1 MANKDFKV
9 KNKLQVGGI
18 TTSGPVVS
26 DAYGNL
32 DSTSSIATQ
41 FGGTGTTTS
50 PTSGQILYSAA
61 GTTYA
66 PATLAGLPGT
76 YAVGNTASRPGSPS
90 LGQIYSNTETGY
102 IEVYTSAGWSQLGV
116 IPESATIGTA
126 TDVGTNRP
134 YNNGAISVS
143 FTPSAGGGLV
153 SRFTATSTTGGYSAF
168 ASSSPIVVPD
178 IPVGTSA
185 TFTVTATNGY
195 GNALPTTASNSA
207 TTTTVPQAPTIGT
220 PTNVTGAAFGST
232 VSASVPVTANA
243 TGGKTISGFT
253 VTSSPGS
260 LTATGTSPVTVTGLT
275 SGTSYTFTAV
285 ANNANG
291 SSTATSASSSLTP
304 STVPQTP
311 TIGTVSVTNNTTVS
325 VPFTAGQNGNS
336 SITSYI
342 VTASPSVGNISTS
355 GTTSPLTVTGTF
367 ASNTSYTFVLKA
379 VNANGESQNS
389 SSSNSIIPAPA
400 YVLTGTY
407 NSSATH
413 TFSNNTTKFAAYLIG
428 GGLAGQAG
436 SGNGGA
442 GGQGSGA
449 AAFQEASV
457 SAGSNATVTIGGAQ
471 GGVSSIRLSGS
482 NVDIATA
489 STAGG
494 ASNVSGA
501 ILSPG
506 AIGRGNGGNLTAYSD
521 SYPGGMGNAGNAGS
535 DGPILTLNAAGLGS
549 VQWGGGGGGGGAG
562 GQNQNY
568 SNSGSRGSLGGGAA
582 GSPHGGGG
590 AGGGSVGGSTPP
602 GFTNAGSGGAA
613 NGPGG
618 GGGGGGG
625 RSFGAAQVT
634 NNSANGN
641 GGAGA
646 QGRILIYEL

>member
-1 MANKDFKV
+1 MADKDFKV
-9 KNKLQVGGI
+9 K
-18 TTSGPVVS
+18 SG
-26 DAYGNL
+26 L
-32 DSTSSIATQ
+32 DLGTPLPLTE
-41 FGGTGTTTS
+41 GGTGQTSASNALNALLPVQTDNALKVLQTNGSTTS
-50 PTSGQILYSAA
+50 WVTLPNGYSK
-61 GTTYA
+61 GD
-66 PATLAGLPGT
+66 
-76 YAVGNTASRPGSPS
+76 TASRPGSPS
-90 LGQIYSNTETGY
+90 LGDIYSNTQTGY

-143 FTPSAGGGLV
+143 FTPSTGGGLA
-153 SRFTATSTTGGYSAF
+153 STFTATSTSGGYSGSG
-168 ASSSPIVVPD
+168 SSSPVTVTG

-207 TTTTVPQAPTIGT
+207 TTTTVPQTPTIGT

-243 TGGKTISGFT
+243 TGGKAVSGFT

-260 LTATGTSPVTVTGLT
+260 LSATGTSPVTVTGLT
-275 SGTSYTFTAV
+275 AGTAYTFTAV
-285 ANNANG
+285 ANNDNG

-304 STVPQTP
+304 STVPQSP

-325 VPFTAGQNGNS
+325 VPFTAGQNGSS

-342 VTASPSVGNISTS
+342 VTASPSVGDISTS

-379 VNANGESQNS
+379 VNANGQSENS

-428 GGLAGQAG
+428 GGLAGSAG
-436 SGNGGA
+436 SSNGGA

-457 SAGSNATVTIGGAQ
+457 SAGSTATVTIGGAQ
-471 GGVSSIRLSGS
+471 GGVSSLRLAGS

-489 STAGG
+489 STGGG

-506 AIGRGNGGNLTAYSD
+506 AIARGNGGNTTAYSD
-521 SYPGGMGNAGNAGS
+521 SYPGGMGNAGNAGA
-535 DGPILTLNAAGLGS
+535 GGEILTLNGLGLPS
-549 VQWGGGGGGGGAG
+549 IQWGGGGGGGGAG
-562 GQNQNY
+562 GNTASN
-568 SNSGSRGSLGGGAA
+568 NSGARASFGG
-582 GSPHGGGG
+582 
-590 AGGGSVGGSTPP
+590 
-602 GFTNAGSGGAA
+602 GSGGATGGG
-613 NGPGG
+613 NGGSGGGVGQSGSPGFSNASSGNAATSPGG

-625 RSFGAAQVT
+625 RSNGPNIWGA
-634 NNSANGN
+634 NNSTNGN

-646 QGRILIYEL
+646 SGRIVIYEL